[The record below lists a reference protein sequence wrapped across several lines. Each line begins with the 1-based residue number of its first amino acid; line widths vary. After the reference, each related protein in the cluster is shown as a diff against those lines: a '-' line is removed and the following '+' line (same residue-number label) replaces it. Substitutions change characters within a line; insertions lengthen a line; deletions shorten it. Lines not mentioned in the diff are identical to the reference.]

1 MQSRFVFVSL
11 RIFLK
16 YFPLSPCRDTSC
28 WEGKSLLVVRRNCF
42 ICLRIFFSSFL
53 FLTIEISLCQRRI
66 GRIFGGRD
74 ESFLSLWTKANL
86 SNPDPEKSGRVIF
99 QRREKG
105 HAYQLFRSPVSCL
118 RISRETARFPPFD
131 RSFLFPSLSSSSSS
145 SSSSRE
151 ERWMTHDHPRAQGE
165 NALYFRTTRS
175 KRPGRKS
182 GKGRCVYVF

>member
-28 WEGKSLLVVRRNCF
+28 WEGKSLLVVRRNYF

-53 FLTIEISLCQRRI
+53 FLIIEISLCQRRI

-74 ESFLSLWTKANL
+74 ESFLSLERKRICQIRIR
-86 SNPDPEKSGRVIF
+86 KSRVIF
-99 QRREKG
+99 QRREKD

-131 RSFLFPSLSSSSSS
+131 RSFLFPSLSSSSS

>member
-1 MQSRFVFVSL
+1 MCNHASSSSASEFSSN
-11 RIFLK
+11 I
-16 YFPLSPCRDTSC
+16 SPC
-28 WEGKSLLVVRRNCF
+28 LLVAIYLVEKENLYLLF
-42 ICLRIFFSSFL
+42 GEIILFAFAFFLFLSFL

-74 ESFLSLWTKANL
+74 ESFLSLERKRICQIRIR
-86 SNPDPEKSGRVIF
+86 KSRVIF
-99 QRREKG
+99 QRREKD

-145 SSSSRE
+145 SSSRG